1 MYLFYVV
8 YCKLYPNKKISVLKA
23 SIIVLPKYL
32 MSVLLFVILAVS
44 VSAQDEASGPS
55 YISISPEVFE
65 NGEVLRIAQLS
76 PWFYKAGDDTLW
88 ANPDF
93 IMNEFI
99 HHEWRET
106 DYLNRIDVLPVF
118 EPNGFIAEG
127 NVWFFKEFRIDS
139 AVIDKSFAITGK
151 INGALEIYLNG
162 VKVGAAGKIGTSIM
176 DEVPKGHF
184 MPISFNWDE
193 SGQQLLAIRY
203 SYHTLREQGLGYD
216 VLGLDFHIGFEDDI
230 HQHFEDRAGER
241 GLNLIA
247 QGVSAGA
254 SVVLGLL
261 LLFLF
266 ILYPKQKQNLIAALL
281 FLSISMG
288 SIGLVLSF
296 TIWELPQDL
305 PLIFFF
311 NGLSLS
317 ISSFINV
324 WFAHTLTKKKSR
336 KIFWTFA
343 VFSTIF
349 ASLTFLNAFLVNDFA
364 LMYWTI
370 SMIYVVIHFTKARIK
385 DGMKDLDI
393 ILIGLAIYLI
403 AFIVMVT
410 MLLTGHIER
419 ASLVWLSVISLLVPV
434 SYSFYLARDVARTNE
449 LLSRKLDENQRL
461 ADEKLKQEQENK
473 RLIETRK
480 EELEEEVKVR
490 TSELAEAYDNLK
502 KSHEDLKNAQQQLI
516 QQEKMASLGQLTA
529 GIAHEIKN
537 PLNFVN
543 NFSDVSREL
552 IGELREELSR
562 LKEEDKIDLDG
573 SFLEEV
579 LDDIE
584 ANVSTINKHGKRA
597 DSIVHG
603 MLLHS
608 RGRSGEKMPT
618 DINKLLDEYT
628 DLSYH
633 GLRAKDPDFNAIIN
647 KDFDPAISRIEV
659 VPQDISRAF
668 LNIINN
674 GFQAAADHFK
684 KEGIK
689 ENVLLFVKTELCDG
703 QVIIRIRDNGPGIP
717 EKIKNKI
724 FEPFFTTKDAGE
736 GTGLGLS
743 MTYDI
748 IKSHGGTLD
757 FTSEHG
763 SGTEF
768 VITLPAVK

>member
-1 MYLFYVV
+1 MNAPITALPKFLLLLLF
-8 YCKLYPNKKISVLKA
+8 SVL
-23 SIIVLPKYL
+23 IQTGIT
-32 MSVLLFVILAVS
+32 
-44 VSAQDEASGPS
+44 SAQNEPNPS
-55 YISISPEVFE
+55 YIYISPGDFE
-65 NGEVLRIAQLS
+65 DGEVLRITQLS
-76 PWFYKAGDDTLW
+76 PWFYKAGDDPAW

-93 IMNEFI
+93 ILNEFI
-99 HHEWRET
+99 HNEWQET
-106 DYLNRIDVLPVF
+106 DYLTRLDVMPVF
-118 EPNGFIAEG
+118 EPNGYKAVG
-127 NVWFFKEFRIDS
+127 NVWFFKEFRVDS
-139 AVIDKSFAITGK
+139 KIIEKPFAITGK
-151 INGALEIYLNG
+151 IYGALEIYLNG
-162 VKVGAAGKIGTSIM
+162 NKIGSAGKIGTSRK
-176 DEVPKGHF
+176 DEDPKGHF
-184 MPISFNWDE
+184 LPISFQWDD
-193 SGQQLLAIRY
+193 SGQQFLAIRY
-203 SYHTLREQGLGYD
+203 SYHTLREAGFGYD
-216 VLGLDFHIGFEDDI
+216 LLGLDLYIGFEDDI
-230 HQHFEDRAGER
+230 TKHFETRTGER

-247 QGVSAGA
+247 QSISAGA
-254 SVVLGLL
+254 SIVLGIL

-288 SIGLVLSF
+288 SIGLLISF

-305 PLIFFF
+305 PTIFFF

-324 WFAHTLTKKKSR
+324 WFAHTLTKRKSR
-336 KIFWTFA
+336 WIFWTFA
-343 VFSTIF
+343 VLSTIF
-349 ASLTFLNAFLVNDFA
+349 AILTFINAFIVNDFA
-364 LMYWTI
+364 LMYWTV
-370 SMIYVVIHFTKARIK
+370 SMIYVVIHFTRARIK
-385 DGMKDLDI
+385 HGMKDLDI

-434 SYSFYLARDVARTNE
+434 SYSFYLARDIARTNE
-449 LLSRKLDENQRL
+449 LLSMKLDENQRL
-461 ADEKLKQEQENK
+461 ADEKLRQEQENK

-480 EELEEEVKVR
+480 EELEEEVKAR
-490 TSELAEAYDNLK
+490 TAELAEAYKNLQD
-502 KSHEDLKNAQQQLI
+502 SHEDLKNTQQQLI

-552 IGELREELSR
+552 IGELREELDR
-562 LKEEDKIDLDG
+562 MKKDKKVNLEG
-573 SFLEEV
+573 SFIEEI
-579 LDDIE
+579 LDDID
-584 ANVSTINKHGKRA
+584 ANVATITKHGKRA

-608 RGRSGEKMPT
+608 RGKSGEKMPA

-633 GLRAKDPDFNAIIN
+633 GLRAKDPDFNAEIV
-647 KDFDPAISRIEV
+647 KDFDPSIGKIEV
-659 VPQDISRAF
+659 VPQDITRAF

-674 GFQAAADHFK
+674 GFQAAAEHFK
-684 KEGIK
+684 KQGIK
-689 ENVLLFVKTELCDG
+689 QNVELSVKTELSDDK
-703 QVIIRIRDNGPGIP
+703 VIIRIKDNGPGIP
-717 EKIKNKI
+717 EKIKNQI

-748 IKSHGGTLD
+748 IKTHNGTIELH
-757 FTSEHG
+757 SEEG
-763 SGTEF
+763 KGAEF
-768 VITLPAVK
+768 IITLPAGK